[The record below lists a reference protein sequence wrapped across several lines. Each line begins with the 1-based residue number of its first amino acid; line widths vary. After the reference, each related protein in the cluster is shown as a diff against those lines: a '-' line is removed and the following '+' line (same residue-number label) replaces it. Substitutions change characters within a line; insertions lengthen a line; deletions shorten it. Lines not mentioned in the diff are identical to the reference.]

1 MMRVRIPP
9 NQIGYRMKANSLA
22 MTRGVERTHLRKGI
36 RMLVLSRT
44 VGQVIVVGDDIRI
57 TVVEIRGDKVRIGVD
72 APRSVSVDREE
83 IAFRKLYGKESD

>member
-1 MMRVRIPP
+1 
-9 NQIGYRMKANSLA
+9 
-22 MTRGVERTHLRKGI
+22 
-36 RMLVLSRT
+36 MLVLSRT

-83 IAFRKLYGKESD
+83 IAMKKLYGKESD